1 MSGLGDNAITSIS
14 CAAYRENCPSN
25 TVPVRIERLC
35 LVKKTFALALII
47 KNSLDEDWKKKK
59 PENLTFVMQDTSV
72 TLHKELK
79 VLNEDKSLENC
90 GFMSTMSQY

>member
-47 KNSLDEDWKKKK
+47 KNSLDED
-59 PENLTFVMQDTSV
+59 
-72 TLHKELK
+72 
-79 VLNEDKSLENC
+79 
-90 GFMSTMSQY
+90 